1 MKKIQL
7 LLAENHPLVLQ
18 GFARLLIGRTSD
30 RGDRRRR
37 EGSITAA
44 AELPHVLRISR
55 GPCPHSPNRTNR
67 SHTEKHSQLWNERH
81 PSFKG
86 MSEDGERTYVVIEE
100 RKAMRFF
107 THQRRRLPWR

>member
-7 LLAENHPLVLQ
+7 LLADDHQLVLQ
-18 GFARLLIGRTSD
+18 GLARIGRASD

-44 AELPHVLRISR
+44 AELPHVLRIFR
-55 GPCPHSPNRTNR
+55 GPCPHSLNKINR
-67 SHTEKHSQLWNERH
+67 SHKEKPFQIWNERH
-81 PSFKG
+81 PSFKEV
-86 MSEDGERTYVVIEE
+86 SADGERDDVVSEE
-100 RKAMRFF
+100 RKAMCFF